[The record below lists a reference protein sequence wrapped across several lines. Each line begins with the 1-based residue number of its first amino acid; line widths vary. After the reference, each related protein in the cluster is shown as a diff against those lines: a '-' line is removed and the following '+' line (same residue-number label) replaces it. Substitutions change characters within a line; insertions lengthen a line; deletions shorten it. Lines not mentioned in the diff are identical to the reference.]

1 MGEVSSI
8 FPQWPSFSDA
18 IELSSSKWPLNTLSD
33 ILKKKLNTTLSDKTL
48 EVCVCFIC
56 LFCGFISHFC
66 YLFHQNSPFIFISN
80 SPLLMGWHRGKEG
93 NSRKSWAA
101 GWRVFHSNG
110 KSGRRQRESKPSK
123 CMLIMSSST
132 SSTPLSLS
140 QATWLLLP
148 LVKNISDEP
157 AVMDMVQKIGPEKN
171 SEPSVF
177 AVLFIECSP
186 NHRLLSGTS
195 QQSPL
200 LLELWRTLL
209 ISISCTPLGWE
220 CCDF

>member
-8 FPQWPSFSDA
+8 FPQWPSISDA

-33 ILKKKLNTTLSDKTL
+33 RLNKKLNTTLSDKQNNIGSMHMFYML
-48 EVCVCFIC
+48 V
-56 LFCGFISHFC
+56 LW
-66 YLFHQNSPFIFISN
+66 FHITFLLSFSPKFIFISN
-80 SPLLMGWHRGKEG
+80 LPLLVGWHGGKEG
-93 NSRKSWAA
+93 NTRESWAA
-101 GWRVFHSNG
+101 GWRVFHSSG
-110 KSGRRQRESKPSK
+110 KSGRRQCESKPSK
-123 CMLIMSSST
+123 CMLIMSSSM
-132 SSTPLSLS
+132 SSTPLSVS

-171 SEPSVF
+171 PEPSVF

-195 QQSPL
+195 QQGPL
-200 LLELWRTLL
+200 PLELWKTLL